1 MRLRGGG
8 GLKRGE
14 TINFDTLE
22 PVDMGM
28 GSVEDSEIATHH
40 AGHMST
46 IAHCQELATV
56 GNVMHN
62 TPPAFGAARH
72 WAKPSFLR
80 VDLPAPHFHSLSLS
94 LSLSLFLL
102 SSLSRTTKK
111 QQNFLSLTHA
121 Q

>member
-28 GSVEDSEIATHH
+28 GSVEDGEIATHH

-46 IAHCQELATV
+46 LAHCHELATV
-56 GNVMHN
+56 GECH
-62 TPPAFGAARH
+62 
-72 WAKPSFLR
+72 AKHVPSL
-80 VDLPAPHFHSLSLS
+80 
-94 LSLSLFLL
+94 
-102 SSLSRTTKK
+102 
-111 QQNFLSLTHA
+111 
-121 Q
+121 